1 MAEQQLPTI
10 KALTHQVI
18 REKLASLNTMDADLT
33 SRLAAMYGQPGS
45 SGPAP
50 AALDR
55 AEKTRDRARALLN
68 GAGHLVPPAPSADG
82 EAPLFAERDA
92 VRLAI
97 SALMRE
103 DAEEAAVEAQQRA
116 EALRPEWERLAH
128 EWVIAVAALAAV
140 DTRASA
146 FVDENAGVSFGLA
159 LTRWIG
165 FGINLEVRGDS
176 IETIIKAAIAESI
189 VSESE
194 IRKAKQHA
202 KG

>member
-116 EALRPEWERLAH
+116 EALRPEWERLVRA
-128 EWVIAVAALAAV
+128 WTSAAATFAAV
-140 DTRASA
+140 DTRAEA
-146 FVDENAGVSFGLA
+146 FLEANREARFLSLSDL
-159 LTRWIG
+159 IG
-165 FGINLEVRGDS
+165 QGAISGRGDTL
-176 IETIIKAAIAESI
+176 ETVIKAAIAEGV
-189 VSESE
+189 VSEAE